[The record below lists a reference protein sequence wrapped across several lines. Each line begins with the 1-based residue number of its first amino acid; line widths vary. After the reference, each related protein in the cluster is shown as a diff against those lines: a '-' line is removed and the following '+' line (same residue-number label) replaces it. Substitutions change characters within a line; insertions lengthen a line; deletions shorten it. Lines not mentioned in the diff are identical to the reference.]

1 MVKTYRSAPFI
12 NKLSLI
18 GTDFFSYIFAIS
30 VGYWLSPL
38 NDFSS
43 DILEIKGSIY
53 RVGSFLL
60 AMLAS
65 IGILWVVYR
74 HYTYRK
80 PFWDELRDLFF
91 TLFVISLANLALLVF
106 AKVPIGK
113 FEKIFIALEHDEAE
127 LLAYWVK
134 KLSRLN
140 FRNVSIIPSLQ
151 GIPLY
156 GAEVSHFFSS
166 ETIVLRIPN
175 NLAKRSTRFVKR
187 TFDIIVS
194 SLLLVFLSPLF
205 LGIWLIIKKDG
216 GSAVYNQVRVGR
228 NRNVFKCYKFRTMVP
243 NSQEVLRALLE
254 KDKEARKQWKKEFK
268 LKNDPR
274 ITQIGH
280 FLRKTSLDEL
290 PQLWNVLKGD
300 MSLVGPRPVTRQEL
314 KYYGDDIIYYQM
326 VRPGLSGLWQVSGR
340 NDIDYATRVYLDA
353 WYVKNWSLWNDMVIL
368 AKTVNIVLKRKGAY

>member
-1 MVKTYRSAPFI
+1 MPSAI
-12 NKLSLI
+12 I
-18 GTDFFSYIFAIS
+18 GTGRNAFRAYKAIQTEKNL
-30 VGYWLSPL
+30 GYQVTAFVAKQ
-38 NDFSS
+38 DC
-43 DILEIKGSIY
+43 G
-53 RVGSFLL
+53 LL
-60 AMLAS
+60 A
-65 IGILWVVYR
+65 
-74 HYTYRK
+74 K
-80 PFWDELRDLFF
+80 DLEFITEQQFF
-91 TLFVISLANLALLVF
+91 
-106 AKVPIGK
+106 KQIGK

-254 KDKEARKQWKKEFK
+254 KDEEARKQWKKEFK